1 MGKFSS
7 TFKHKLRGLFS
18 SEPVEEPL
26 ENGPLSSP
34 RLATQWLEHL
44 PVGDALKAH
53 AAILKEIR
61 QFNEELTE
69 LSKSRLEVL
78 MLLDERAQ
86 DLADTLARQYLRNA
100 RMTHSMEGQLWNE
113 IYNLL
118 WETARSYHA
127 FILYLRQPHANGWL
141 TPHLPKLSLRL
152 MRTFGALMKWRNIRY
167 QRPGDKLW
175 LRFHNL
181 YKVAE
186 AGGFH
191 QTPLHAYPTD
201 SQATTCETEYLRC
214 LMLQQAHAGTLYP
227 RQLDLVDRWLGKW
240 TPIFLSIS
248 QHLDVNH
255 HTFNVDLAADRGPS
269 RIRNADNESSFR
281 FWATKEL
288 VAHLGELRESLK
300 DGSPPSALGLTEDVR
315 TAEAL
320 ELLDHLIRQWS
331 PLMSREQRR
340 QPRKAV
346 KKLVSLAHGLP
357 GIIACLRHPTGEGDG
372 IYTPQLVYDEMV
384 DVQVYGFV
392 TDRTRE
398 RPPQSSKLPSAAT
411 GIESWVIQDESE
423 CGYGAIV
430 ETREKDWLRV
440 GTLIAIQAN
449 RGGNWALGILRRLSR
464 TNERESLVGIE
475 TLPGTPEVVMLYGKR
490 LKSEGYSV
498 DGVDAVGADQPVAAI
513 RLSLREPGK
522 TCLIMD
528 PADYQHH
535 GILEINYQNERQ
547 AILLNQPV
555 ERGDG
560 WVRVLADLLKTDSR
574 T

>member
-7 TFKHKLRGLFS
+7 TFTDKLRGLLF
-18 SEPVEEPL
+18 PKPL

-34 RLATQWLEHL
+34 RLATEWLEQL

-61 QFNEELTE
+61 QFNEELTL

-78 MLLDERAQ
+78 MLLDEKAQ
-86 DLADTLARQYLRNA
+86 DLADTLARQYVRNA
-100 RMTHSMEGQLWNE
+100 RMTRSMESQLWNE

-127 FILYLRQPHANGWL
+127 FILNLHQPAANGWL
-141 TPHLPKLSLRL
+141 APHLPKLSLRL
-152 MRTFGALMKWRNIRY
+152 IKTFGSLMKWRTIRY
-167 QRPGDKLW
+167 QQPGDKLW
-175 LRFHNL
+175 LRLHNL

-186 AGGFH
+186 VQGFH
-191 QTPLHAYPTD
+191 QTPLHAYPAD
-201 SQATTCETEYLRC
+201 SQATTCETEYLHC

-240 TPIFLSIS
+240 APTFLSITS
-248 QHLDVNH
+248 HLDVNH
-255 HTFNVDLAADRGPS
+255 HTFNVDLTADRGPT

-288 VAHLGELRESLK
+288 VAHLAELRESLK
-300 DGSPPSALGLTEDVR
+300 NGSPPSAIGLTEDVR

-320 ELLDHLIRQWS
+320 DLLDHLGRQWS
-331 PLMSREQRR
+331 PLMGREQRR
-340 QPRKAV
+340 HPRKAI
-346 KKLVSLAHGLP
+346 KKLVSLVHGLP
-357 GIIACLRHPTGEGDG
+357 DIITCLRPRTSERDG
-372 IYTPQLVYDEMV
+372 AYMPQLVYDEMV

-398 RPPQSSKLPSAAT
+398 RTPPQSSNLPGTAGSV
-411 GIESWVIQDESE
+411 ESWVIHDESE
-423 CGYGAIV
+423 CGFGAIV
-430 ETREKDWLRV
+430 ETSERDWLRV
-440 GTLIAIQAN
+440 GTLTAVRAN
-449 RGGNWALGILRRLSR
+449 QDGNWALGVLRRLSR

-475 TLPGTPEVVMLYGKR
+475 TLPGKPEIVLLYGKR
-490 LKSEGYSV
+490 RKSEGYSV
-498 DGVDAVGADQPVAAI
+498 DGVDAVGAELPVAAI
-513 RLSLREPGK
+513 RLSAREPGK

-535 GILEINYQNERQ
+535 AILEIRRPDERQ
-547 AILLNQPV
+547 TILLNHPV

-560 WVRVLADLLKTDSR
+560 WVRVMVDLLETDSR